1 MGQLPCHPGVRC
13 PALLSSAVAAGSSVS
28 LGASSVRSV
37 ALSPPG
43 TAQPA
48 PPSVVQSDQLYLVVL
63 PWPKTQVTSVR
74 TCPSLHI
81 ATV

>member
-1 MGQLPCHPGVRC
+1 MGQLPCHPGVRY
-13 PALLSSAVAAGSSVS
+13 PALLFGAVAAGSSVS

-48 PPSVVQSDQLYLVVL
+48 PPSVFQSDQLYLVVL
-63 PWPKTQVTSVR
+63 RGPRLK
-74 TCPSLHI
+74 
-81 ATV
+81 